1 MRDRLRTHR
10 AASGVAGARSCILS
24 RVIMKL
30 SPNFRLFVLLLL
42 ALTLS
47 VGVVVFSERTHRRL
61 GEATQQIASSTEAQG
76 VASELLALVIDAET
90 AQRGLL
96 LTERPEYLE
105 PYVVALPQIRPK
117 LSRLRDLTAGAPDI
131 QARVDRLGELM
142 SERFSELD
150 ASLVLY
156 RERGPKAA
164 LEMMR
169 TDFGRQSMGRIRREV
184 DAIQRALRTDLI
196 ERHQSW
202 NQDVAFSRLGLAIIA
217 GLNVALLIL
226 VYIQARREI
235 VQRDRQRRGLVEQQ
249 RLLEEQVQER
259 TAQLSELSSN
269 LQKVQEAEKA
279 KLARDIHDELGS
291 ILVSARMDVSWAARR
306 VEPLDPSAAQKLA
319 RASSTL
325 DEGVQ
330 IKRRIIEDLRP
341 TLLDNLGLAAALSWH
356 VNQACERGGLACQLA
371 LPEEELDLPSP
382 VSIALFRVVQEGITN
397 VLRYAKAR
405 KVWLSLEHTD
415 AGVSLVLRDD
425 GVGIS
430 PQALS
435 HRLSHGIVG
444 MRQRI
449 ASLGGSF
456 RIGRVTGGGT
466 AIEVFVPLPGREPSP
481 SSGTPAAPRRVGT
494 VS

>member
-1 MRDRLRTHR
+1 
-10 AASGVAGARSCILS
+10 
-24 RVIMKL
+24 MKL
-30 SPNFRLFVLLLL
+30 TPSIRLFGLLLL
-42 ALTLS
+42 ALALS
-47 VGVVVFSERTHRRL
+47 AAVVVFSERTHRRL
-61 GEATQQIASSTEAQG
+61 GEANQQIASSTEAQG
-76 VASELLALVIDAET
+76 IVSELLALVIDAET
-90 AQRGLL
+90 AQRGFLI
-96 LTERPEYLE
+96 TERHEYLD
-105 PYVVALPQIRPK
+105 PYVVALPQINPK
-117 LSRLRDLTAGAPDI
+117 LGRLRDATAGAPAI
-131 QARVDRLGELM
+131 RAHVDRLGELI

-164 LEMMR
+164 LELMR
-169 TDFGRQSMGRIRREV
+169 TDFGRRSMDRIRTEV

-202 NQDVAFSRLGLAIIA
+202 NQDVASSRLGLALIA
-217 GLNVALLIL
+217 GLNVALLL
-226 VYIQARREI
+226 LAYRQARREI
-235 VQRDRQRRGLVEQQ
+235 LQRDRQRRSLVEQRRQ
-249 RLLEEQVQER
+249 LEEQVQER

-269 LQKVQEAEKA
+269 LQRVQEAEKA

-291 ILVSARMDVSWAARR
+291 ILVSARMDVSWARRR
-306 VEPLDPSAAQKLA
+306 VEPVDPAAAQKLA

-356 VNQACERGGLACQLA
+356 VNEACERGGLTPQLT
-371 LPEEELDLPSP
+371 LPEDDFELPSP
-382 VSIALFRVVQEGITN
+382 VAIALFRVVQEALTN

-405 KVWLSLEHTD
+405 NVWVSLEHMESGI
-415 AGVSLVLRDD
+415 ALVLRDD
-425 GVGIS
+425 GVGIA
-430 PQALS
+430 PEALA

-449 ASLGGSF
+449 GSLGGNF
-456 RIGRVTGGGT
+456 RIGRVAGGGT
-466 AIEVFVPLPGREPSP
+466 AIEVFVPLGSRDTSAAKPGAPVAA
-481 SSGTPAAPRRVGT
+481 PAAPRRVGT

>member
-1 MRDRLRTHR
+1 
-10 AASGVAGARSCILS
+10 
-24 RVIMKL
+24 
-30 SPNFRLFVLLLL
+30 
-42 ALTLS
+42 
-47 VGVVVFSERTHRRL
+47 
-61 GEATQQIASSTEAQG
+61 
-76 VASELLALVIDAET
+76 
-90 AQRGLL
+90 
-96 LTERPEYLE
+96 
-105 PYVVALPQIRPK
+105 
-117 LSRLRDLTAGAPDI
+117 
-131 QARVDRLGELM
+131 M

-164 LEMMR
+164 LELMR
-169 TDFGRQSMGRIRREV
+169 TDFGRRSMDRIRREV

-235 VQRDRQRRGLVEQQ
+235 VQRDRQRRSLVEQQ

-306 VEPLDPSAAQKLA
+306 VATLDPSAAQKLA

-415 AGVSLVLRDD
+415 AGVSLALRDD

-466 AIEVFVPLPGREPSP
+466 AIEVFVPLPGGERSP
-481 SSGTPAAPRRVGT
+481 LSAAPAPQRVGT

>member
-1 MRDRLRTHR
+1 MAGERD
-10 AASGVAGARSCILS
+10 CILS

-30 SPNFRLFVLLLL
+30 TPNVTLLVFLVL

-47 VGVVVFSERTHRRL
+47 GGVVVFSERTHRRL
-61 GEATQQIASSTEAQG
+61 SDANQQIASSTEAQG
-76 VASELLALVIDAET
+76 IVSELLALVIDAET
-90 AQRGLL
+90 AQRGFLM
-96 LTERPEYLE
+96 TERQEYLE
-105 PYVVALPQIRPK
+105 PYVVALPQIEPK
-117 LSRLRDLTAGAPDI
+117 LARLRDATAGVPKI
-131 QARVDRLGELM
+131 QARTDRLGELI

-164 LEMMR
+164 LELMR
-169 TDFGRQSMGRIRREV
+169 TDFGRRSMDRIRREV
-184 DAIQRALRTDLI
+184 DGVQRALRSELI

-202 NQDVAFSRLGLAIIA
+202 NQDVAFSRVGLAIIA
-217 GLNVALLIL
+217 GLNVALLLL
-226 VYIQARREI
+226 VYVQARREFLR
-235 VQRDRQRRGLVEQQ
+235 RDRQRRSLVEQR
-249 RLLEEQVQER
+249 RLLEEQVQQR

-269 LQKVQEAEKA
+269 LQNVQEAERA

-291 ILVSARMDVSWAARR
+291 ILVSARMDVSWVQRR
-306 VEPLDPSAAQKLA
+306 VAPLDPTAAQKLA

-356 VNQACERGGLACQLA
+356 VKQACERGGLACHLTM
-371 LPEEELDLPSP
+371 PEEDLELPSP
-382 VSIALFRVVQEGITN
+382 VAIALFRVAQEAITN

-405 KVWLSLEHTD
+405 SAWVSLEHTR
-415 AGVSLVLRDD
+415 AGLFLVLRDD
-425 GVGIS
+425 GVGIT
-430 PQALS
+430 PQALN

-449 ASLGGSF
+449 ASLGGTF
-456 RIGRVTGGGT
+456 RIGRVAGGGT
-466 AIEVFVPLPGREPSP
+466 AIEVFIPLNGHDAPPRG
-481 SSGTPAAPRRVGT
+481 AAQVAPRGVGT

>member
-1 MRDRLRTHR
+1 
-10 AASGVAGARSCILS
+10 VAILVS
-24 RVIMKL
+24 RVFMKL
-30 SPNFRLFVLLLL
+30 SPNLRLFALLLV

-47 VGVVVFSERTHRRL
+47 VGVVVFSESTHRRL
-61 GEATQQIASSTEAQG
+61 GEANQQIAASTEAQA

-96 LTERPEYLE
+96 LTERPEYME

-117 LSRLRDLTAGAPDI
+117 LSRLREVTAGAVEI
-131 QARVDRLGELM
+131 QAHVDRLGELL

-156 RERGPKAA
+156 RQRGPKAA
-164 LEMMR
+164 LELMR
-169 TDFGRQSMGRIRREV
+169 TDFGRRSMDRIRGEV
-184 DAIQRALRTDLI
+184 DAIQLALRTDLI

-202 NQDVAFSRLGLAIIA
+202 DRDVTFSRLGLAVIA
-217 GLNVALLIL
+217 GLNVALLLL
-226 VYIQARREI
+226 VYVQARREI
-235 VQRDRQRRGLVEQQ
+235 LWRERQRRSLVEQR

-291 ILVSARMDVSWAARR
+291 ILVSARMDVSWARRR
-306 VEPLDPSAAQKLA
+306 VEPLDPTAAQKLA

-325 DEGVQ
+325 DEGVE

-341 TLLDNLGLAAALSWH
+341 TLLDNLGLAAALNWH
-356 VNQACERGGLACQLA
+356 VNQACERGGLICNLS
-371 LPEEELDLPSP
+371 LPEEDLEVPSP
-382 VSIALFRVVQEGITN
+382 VSIALFRVVQEALTN

-405 KVWLSLEHTD
+405 NVWLALEHT
-415 AGVSLVLRDD
+415 GTGISMVLRDD
-425 GVGIS
+425 GVGIA
-430 PQALS
+430 PQALGD
-435 HRLSHGIVG
+435 RLSHGIVG

-449 ASLGGSF
+449 ASLGGTF
-456 RIGRVTGGGT
+456 RIGRVAKGGT
-466 AIEVFVPLPGREPSP
+466 AIEVFVPLHGRDAPADDDGP
-481 SSGTPAAPRRVGT
+481 PAAPQPVES
-494 VS
+494 VPES